1 MCGTEITK
9 KYFLK
14 CKESRLQEIEA
25 MLEDDKNDFII
36 RVGKQQASLMLDNK
50 TICGLIKRSILKE
63 VDWNN
68 LRFEHS
74 RTLTNGR
81 GDELIVKYAKVRLH
95 STHKDNPT
103 GYNTTVLVFENEN
116 ISFETESSSYY
127 ADGSKVSHFFAN
139 NKYLYVSDGDR
150 KRLGTY
156 PIIIY
161 ADEKKSKKDR
171 FMMRYI

>member
-9 KYFLK
+9 KYFLN
-14 CKESRLQEIEA
+14 CKKSRLQEIEA

-36 RVGKQQASLMLDNK
+36 RGEREKFLMLDNK
-50 TICGLIKRSILKE
+50 TICGLTKKSIHKK

-81 GDELIVKYAKVRLH
+81 GDKLIVKYAKVRLH
-95 STHKDNPT
+95 GAHKDNPT
-103 GYNTTVLVFENEN
+103 GYNTTVLVFETEN
-116 ISFETESSSYY
+116 ISFETEKSSSYE
-127 ADGSKVSHFFAN
+127 DGSKVSHFLAK
-139 NKYLYVSDGDR
+139 NKYLYVSDGD
-150 KRLGTY
+150 KERLGTY

-161 ADEKKSKKDR
+161 VDEKKSKKDR